1 MDLFEVI
8 TRRRSIRRYKATPVE
23 KEKLLAVLEAAR
35 LAPTWENKQGWRL
48 LVITAPEQKE
58 RLLAAIP
65 EANPGKKGIA
75 SAPVAVVLCAHPGY
89 SGERE
94 GQKYYLVD
102 CGIALEHLVLAACA
116 QGLGTCWIGVFD
128 EDRIKKDFGI
138 PEPWRVVALTPLGYP
153 DQDPPPRPR
162 KPLREMVFAGSWGGE
177 IDLLNGEEG
186 TE

>member
-1 MDLFEVI
+1 M
-8 TRRRSIRRYKATPVE
+8 
-23 KEKLLAVLEAAR
+23 AVLEAAR

-48 LVITAPEQKE
+48 IVTTTPEQKE
-58 RLLAAIP
+58 KLLAAIP
-65 EANPGKKGIA
+65 DANPGKKGIT
-75 SAPVAVVLCAHPGY
+75 SAPVAVVLCAHPGH

-102 CGIALEHLVLAACA
+102 CGIVFEHLVLAACA

-128 EDRIKKDFGI
+128 EDWIKQDFGI

-162 KPLREMVFAGSWGGE
+162 KPLREMVFAGCWSE
-177 IDLLNGEEG
+177 DIEVANGEGRE
-186 TE
+186 